1 LNTTFAIMKKKW
13 VGNYELE
20 ELKKMYAR
28 GRRRAKLMQEE

>member
-1 LNTTFAIMKKKW
+1 MKKKW
-13 VGNYELE
+13 VGYYGLA